1 MNRNEKWEKKYTIL
15 GQHMIARA
23 LCKTNRE
30 GNTKNNVKARGRHD
44 SLVGVRGLGEGRG
57 KVH

>member
-23 LCKTNRE
+23 FLGK
-30 GNTKNNVKARGRHD
+30 TKNNVKARGTHD
-44 SLVGVRGLGEGRG
+44 SLVGVRGLGDGRG